1 MAMEQEYFRT
11 NVEFA
16 DKVSEETINLV
27 LGEAK
32 KAIESQENNYNRIIR
47 TSSTLLGW
55 VVAGIISL
63 SGVIVV
69 LAQTGFSVTLIMATY
84 GFVSLLIP
92 LWILARGLHYKQDLY
107 TPGCPPNNLL
117 SKDIVDWIVAYGD
130 SGSQEVQ
137 FKIMYLQSLQRH
149 WDKNN
154 TWHINRVMN
163 YRAAVKSIIVCAVVG
178 TILFVCL
185 MLF

>member
-69 LAQTGFSVTLIMATY
+69 LAQAGFSITLIMATY

-92 LWILARGLHYKQDLY
+92 LWILTRGLHYKQDLY
-107 TPGCPPNNLL
+107 TPGCPPNNLFF
-117 SKDIVDWIVAYGD
+117 KDIVDWIVAYGD
-130 SGSQEVQ
+130 SGSQEMQ

-178 TILFVCL
+178 VILFICL

>member
-27 LGEAK
+27 LGDAK

-69 LAQTGFSVTLIMATY
+69 LAQAGFSITLIMATY

-92 LWILARGLHYKQDLY
+92 LWILTRGLHYKQDLY
-107 TPGCPPNNLL
+107 TPGCPPNNL
-117 SKDIVDWIVAYGD
+117 
-130 SGSQEVQ
+130 
-137 FKIMYLQSLQRH
+137 F
-149 WDKNN
+149 
-154 TWHINRVMN
+154 
-163 YRAAVKSIIVCAVVG
+163 
-178 TILFVCL
+178 F
-185 MLF
+185 